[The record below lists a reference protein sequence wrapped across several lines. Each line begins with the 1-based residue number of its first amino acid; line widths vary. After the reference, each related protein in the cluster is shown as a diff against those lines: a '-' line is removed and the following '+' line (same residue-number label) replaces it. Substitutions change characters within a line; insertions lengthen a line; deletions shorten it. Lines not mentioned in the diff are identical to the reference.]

1 MNFLRTYRYEIIAA
15 VGGAVVMILELVGA
29 RMVAPFFGT
38 SIYVWTAMIGVI
50 LGALSLGY
58 WYGGILADRRANDQ
72 ILMRVIVI
80 AALSIYLCVIVQEV
94 LLTAIAGV
102 NVDVRISTVLA
113 AVCLFAPAA
122 ILLGVVSPYV
132 AKLRV
137 SSLKTS
143 GQSIGRLYAAGTSGS
158 IIGTFLAGYW
168 LIGWFGNKTLG
179 FSLVA
184 VLVALSFAAHWRDW
198 AIRRI
203 ALLLLA
209 LLGVVLPTASSF
221 GVVADIDSA
230 YSRYIVKETN
240 ESYPRRLLTTDPFS
254 MQSAQY
260 IDDPE
265 ILALDYTER
274 FMRVAAALKP
284 DTALIIGGG
293 AYTFPDA
300 LASTY
305 PRTRVDTIEID
316 PKLTDIASRY
326 FHFQPKSNSRIYH
339 EDGRVFLNR
348 APQDRYDTVFL
359 DAFSSLTPPYQLTT
373 LEATAGVRRT
383 MKADGVAVANVIAS
397 HDDSYGRAMAA
408 TYREVFAY
416 VDIYPVHPEI
426 SDAKRQ
432 NLIVVMTDTEAKRQR
447 VRAALST
454 SPVTMPSGMIL
465 ADDFAPIEQLI
476 H

>member
-1 MNFLRTYRYEIIAA
+1 MNFFRQYRYEIIAG

-58 WYGGILADRRANDQ
+58 WYGGILADRRANDRV
-72 ILMRVIVI
+72 LMRIIFI
-80 AALSIYLCVIVQEV
+80 AALSIYLCVIVQEA
-94 LLTAIAGV
+94 LLNAIAGV
-102 NVDVRISTVLA
+102 RVDVRISTVLA
-113 AVCLFAPAA
+113 AICLFAPAA

-132 AKLRV
+132 AKLRI

-143 GQSIGRLYAAGTSGS
+143 GQSIGRLYAAGTFGS

-179 FSLVA
+179 FSLVV
-184 VLVALSFAAHWRDW
+184 VLIALSFAAHLRDW
-198 AIRRI
+198 PIRRI
-203 ALLLLA
+203 ALLVLA
-209 LLGVVLPTASSF
+209 LLGVVSPAASSF

-230 YSRYIVKETN
+230 YSRYIIKDTD

-260 IDDPE
+260 IEDPK

-274 FMRVAAALKP
+274 FMSVAAALKP
-284 DTALIIGGG
+284 NKALVIGGG

-300 LASTY
+300 LAGSF
-305 PRTRVDTIEID
+305 PRARVDTVEID
-316 PKLTDIASRY
+316 PKLTDIAAQY
-326 FHFQPKSNSRIYH
+326 FHFQPQSNSRIYH

-348 APQDRYDTVFL
+348 APQDRYDIVFL

-373 LEATAGVRRT
+373 REATAGVRRT
-383 MKADGVAVANVIAS
+383 MATDGVAVANVIAS
-397 HDDSYGRAMAA
+397 HDDSYGKAMAA
-408 TYREVFAY
+408 TYREIFTY
-416 VDIYPVHPEI
+416 VDIYPVHPDTPDVE
-426 SDAKRQ
+426 RQ
-432 NLIVVMTDTEAKRQR
+432 NLIVVMTDVAAKRQR
-447 VRAALST
+447 VRAALSAA
-454 SPVTMPSGMIL
+454 PVDITSGMIL
-465 ADDFAPIEQLI
+465 TDDFAPIEQLI